1 MAKALLRF
9 TPRSFLSI
17 FAFLLVLNFCTV
29 SYAQRFTGKLILG
42 INGAQLDGDGF
53 GGFYRGGLLAGFG
66 ADFPINDRLSIG
78 PEFLYSGKGS
88 QVTLDQMEQM
98 GLPRVIYK
106 LNYIDIPIILTYKV
120 RPSFRVLAGF
130 SINYLLQAEID
141 NGSNLGFIDQRKLF
155 NDFDYQVL
163 AGMEYEVFDNIW
175 LQGRWSYSALSI
187 NKVGPTSP
195 GFPSIT
201 GQRGG
206 YFNNLLQ
213 FSLRFNF
220 GTGSKKESSDVKP

>member
-1 MAKALLRF
+1 MF
-9 TPRSFLSI
+9 
-17 FAFLLVLNFCTV
+17 
-29 SYAQRFTGKLILG
+29 AQRFTGKIIAG
-42 INGAQLDGDGF
+42 INGAQVDGDGL

-66 ADFPINDRLSIG
+66 ADFTINEHWSIG

-88 QVTLDQMEQM
+88 QVTIDQMEQL
-98 GLPRVIYK
+98 GLPRIIYK
-106 LNYIDIPIILTYKV
+106 LNYVDLPIIVSYKV
-120 RPSFRVLAGF
+120 RPGFRILAGV
-130 SINYLLQAEID
+130 SINYLLVAEID
-141 NGSNLGFIDQRKLF
+141 NGTNLGFVDQRTLF

-175 LQGRWSYSALSI
+175 IQGRWSYSAVSI

-195 GFPSIT
+195 GFPTIT

-213 FSLRFNF
+213 FSLRFDF
-220 GTGSKKESSDVKP
+220 GTGTKKE